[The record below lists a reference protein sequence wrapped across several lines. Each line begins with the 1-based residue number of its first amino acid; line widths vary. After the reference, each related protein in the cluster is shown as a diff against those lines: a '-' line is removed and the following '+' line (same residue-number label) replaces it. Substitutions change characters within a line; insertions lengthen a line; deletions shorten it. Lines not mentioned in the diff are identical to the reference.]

1 MRQSVI
7 VATTAFAAVIIAILG
22 ATVITANA
30 PKTATAAPASPPISV
45 MQMMR
50 DAKNLPDQQFDAY

>member
-7 VATTAFAAVIIAILG
+7 VATTAFATVIIAILG

-30 PKTATAAPASPPISV
+30 PKTATAAPASQS
-45 MQMMR
+45 
-50 DAKNLPDQQFDAY
+50 A